1 MNKNN
6 KHRHEEL
13 IVRYLLGETTTE
25 ENTRVTARLAT
36 DPTFKKELEDYKTI
50 WNTSQKIAATSTVD
64 TNAAWDRFVQKTKE
78 TPKRETKTVA
88 LPTKKTSVLKI
99 AAAVLMLVFC
109 GVVGYT
115 IYQQPITVASNDQ
128 VLTETLP
135 DGTLVTLNKNAS
147 ISYPRNFEGNTRD
160 VILKGEAFFDVT
172 PNKEKPFMITADET
186 TIKVVGTSF
195 NVKCSEAI
203 TEIVV
208 ETGIVSVSKKQNE
221 VMLTPNEVA
230 FVHKNKATPIKEN
243 NKDQLYNYYRT
254 KEFICDGTPLWRLVD
269 VLNEAYNTEII
280 IANNDLKNLPLNTT
294 FHNKSLDYV
303 LDVISETFNIHVI
316 DNDGRKVLK

>member
-6 KHRHEEL
+6 KHINEEL
-13 IVRYLLGETTTE
+13 MVRYLLGETTNE
-25 ENTRVTARLAT
+25 ENLLINARLET
-36 DPTFKKELEDYKTI
+36 DTEYKKQFEDYRSI
-50 WNTSQKIAATSTVD
+50 WDKSKNISATSNINVD
-64 TNAAWDRFVQKTKE
+64 AAWEKFVEKTQQTAVK
-78 TPKRETKTVA
+78 ETKTISFPA
-88 LPTKKTSVLKI
+88 QRKSILKI

-109 GVVGYT
+109 GIIGYT
-115 IYQQPITVASNDQ
+115 IYQQPITIASNDN

-135 DGTLVTLNKNAS
+135 DGTIVTLNRNAS
-147 ISYPRNFEGNTRD
+147 ITYPRNFEGDTRD
-160 VILKGEAFFDVT
+160 VTLEGEAFFDVA
-172 PNKEKPFMITADET
+172 PNKAKPFMITADET
-186 TIKVVGTSF
+186 TVKVVGTSF
-195 NVKCSEAI
+195 NVKCSDAI

-208 ETGIVSVSKKQNE
+208 ETGIVSVTKKQNE
-221 VMLTPNEVA
+221 VVLTPNEVA
-230 FVHKNKATPIKEN
+230 FVHKNKAKPVKQN
-243 NKDQLYNYYRT
+243 NTDQLYNYYRT

-269 VLNEAYNTEII
+269 VLNEAYDTEII